1 MFVCSTSLREESKM
15 VLPEL
20 MCKIW
25 DGDENEY
32 FTWLDMNRVEYNA
45 NILARECG
53 VAQVSFIEVTRA
65 SQFRYD
71 EAQKLE
77 NLLKAVAD
85 KRGKTITIESA
96 WGAGRTVSY
105 VDFERWEAN
114 FWTLYTD
121 MGGTGHRIPAGKV
134 LVTYNAT
141 LFASA
146 WQGSGPYY
154 QDLEMP
160 AVYPATDAVA
170 YVDHTATVEQRMAE
184 YNALIQAAHQGDRKI
199 RAYAHS
205 IRPTADL
212 PIKITLGGFRML
224 EKITLSANAWQ
235 GSGPWTQDVNLSSI
249 PVDAIIGSDER
260 NSTTQMQAFAEAI
273 IGVSAVSGT
282 TVTIRAI
289 GTKPSED
296 VYASI
301 AWNQEV

>member
-1 MFVCSTSLREESKM
+1 MWPRGAHDM

-45 NILARECG
+45 NALAAEAG
-53 VAQVSFIEVTRA
+53 VATVSFIGVERKH
-65 SQFRYD
+65 QFRYD

-85 KRGKTITIESA
+85 KRGKTITIESS

-134 LVTYNAT
+134 LVTYNAV
-141 LFASA
+141 LYASR
-146 WQGSGPYY
+146 WSGSGPYY

-160 AVYPATDAVA
+160 GIMLSTDAMF
-170 YVDHTATVEQRMAE
+170 YVSHLATVNQRMAE
-184 YNALIQAAHQGDRKI
+184 YNATLVAEIRSDRLVRV
-199 RAYAHS
+199 RALGLKPSENIPVKVS
-205 IRPTADL
+205 IGGLSMQKELSIGASSWVGTGPYTATVTLDKV
-212 PIKITLGGFRML
+212 PANATLGVWGGMSD
-224 EKITLSANAWQ
+224 SAVEAM
-235 GSGPWTQDVNLSSI
+235 VN
-249 PVDAIIGSDER
+249 G
-260 NSTTQMQAFAEAI
+260 I
-273 IGVSAVSGT
+273 IGVSAITGNQL
-282 TVTIRAI
+282 TIRCL
-289 GTKPSED
+289 GEKPAVDLNPILLWEESDNE
-296 VYASI
+296 
-301 AWNQEV
+301 